1 MTAASVRV
9 SLWSMANQT
18 LDGALGVALFD
29 ENNVQDP
36 GALYARMHSL
46 GPLHRI
52 GDSQFFAVSG
62 WDAVQDVIAR
72 SEDFSSNLTATMTY
86 QGGEVAAFPMG
97 ELGGPTQVLATAD
110 EPAHAAHRKLI
121 LPRLAAKRMRALE
134 PFIID
139 TIDEIWRKR
148 FSHSVEWMSSMANR
162 LPMIVVARILGVPP
176 NDIDQLIRWGY
187 AATQFVEGL
196 VSPDQLAAAGADV
209 MALGGYITEKF
220 TQAAGEQREDL
231 LGDLAAA
238 SAAGDIDDIAAL
250 TIMIT
255 LFSAGGE
262 STASLI
268 GSAAWILATKPEI
281 QQQVR
286 DQPELMSSFLEEVL
300 RFEPPFRGH
309 YRHVLR
315 DTQLAGV
322 DLPEGS
328 RLLLLWGAANR
339 DPAQFSDPDR
349 FRLDRPG
356 AKGHLTFGKGAHFCV
371 GAALARLEATLVIEE
386 LMRRTRLVEATQVG
400 DWLPSLLVR
409 RLENLHLRF
418 V

>member
-1 MTAASVRV
+1 
-9 SLWSMANQT
+9 MAVLP
-18 LDGALGVALFD
+18 LDGALGLALFD
-29 ENNVQDP
+29 DDNVQNP
-36 GALYARMHSL
+36 HPLYARMHSL
-46 GPLHRI
+46 GPVHRI

-62 WDAVQDVIAR
+62 WNAVQAAIAR
-72 SEDFSSNLTATMTY
+72 SEDFSSNLTATMTC
-86 QGGEVAAFPMG
+86 QGDEVAAFPMG
-97 ELGGPTQVLATAD
+97 ELGGPTQILATAD
-110 EPAHAAHRKLI
+110 EPAHSVHRKMI

-134 PFIID
+134 PFIVEA
-139 TIDEIWRKR
+139 TDEIWRTR
-148 FSHSVEWMSSMANR
+148 FGDSGEWMSSMANR
-162 LPMIVVARILGVPP
+162 LPMLIVARIIGVPES
-176 NDIDQLIRWGY
+176 DIDQLIRWGY

-209 MALGGYITEKF
+209 MALGGYITDQF
-220 TQAAGEQREDL
+220 QRAAGQRRDDL

-238 SAAGDIDDIAAL
+238 NVAGDIDDIAAL
-250 TIMIT
+250 TMMIT

-268 GSAAWILATKPEI
+268 GTAAWILATDPET
-281 QQQVR
+281 QQQLR
-286 DQPELMSSFLEEVL
+286 NEPDLLPAFLEEVL

-315 DTQLAGV
+315 DTHLEGV

-339 DPAQFSDPDR
+339 DPAQFTDPDH

-356 AKGHLTFGKGAHFCV
+356 AKGHLSFGKGAHFCV
-371 GAALARLEATLVIEE
+371 GAALARLEATLVIGE
-386 LMRRTRLVEATQVG
+386 LIKRTRFVEATQVG
-400 DWLPSLLVR
+400 RWLPSLLVR
-409 RLENLHLRF
+409 RLERLDLRF